1 MTNMVKEKRASVS
14 LSQITKEA
22 LDSIKDSNQS
32 YGRVILQLIR
42 FWKEQGGARLK

>member
-1 MTNMVKEKRASVS
+1 MTNMVKEKRASVR

-22 LDSIKDSNQS
+22 LDSIKHPEQS
-32 YGRVILQLIR
+32 YGGIILELIR